1 MNGQRTRTRPRNDGT
16 RFSSGFSLD
25 TESYIADR
33 SPPRTRS
40 DSEMIS
46 YWVY

>member
-1 MNGQRTRTRPRNDGT
+1 MVNELELVLGMTVYV
-16 RFSSGFSLD
+16 FLLVFSLD

-46 YWVY
+46 YWV